1 MLSFTH
7 ACLQQSLTHFMALVF
22 FCTPWKHQKIS
33 DTLKQF
39 VGFCRRIGW
48 VFLRFSNVFR
58 GYTKRPVTWN
68 EFTKVTRYFDKKSNV
83 KILSRKE
90 LLPKNGCIVD
100 TCLAEPLFRSTVSGG
115 LKRFYNQTRHVA
127 SRDIMQLTLP
137 ATSILESYIKIRIDL
152 NFYFHTPLWC
162 LRRFYEGLYKTFW
175 GTTKKCENR
184 NLR

>member
-1 MLSFTH
+1 MLSFAH
-7 ACLQQSLTHFMALVF
+7 ACLQQSLTHFMALAF
-22 FCTPWKHQKIS
+22 FYTPWKHQEIS
-33 DTLKQF
+33 NTLKQF
-39 VGFCRRIGW
+39 VGFCRRIVW
-48 VFLRFSNVFR
+48 VCLRFSDVFR
-58 GYTKRPVTWN
+58 GYRKRPMIWN

-152 NFYFHTPLWC
+152 NF
-162 LRRFYEGLYKTFW
+162 TFTLLC
-175 GTTKKCENR
+175 GASKGFMKAFLKHFEAPQR
-184 NLR
+184 SVKIEI